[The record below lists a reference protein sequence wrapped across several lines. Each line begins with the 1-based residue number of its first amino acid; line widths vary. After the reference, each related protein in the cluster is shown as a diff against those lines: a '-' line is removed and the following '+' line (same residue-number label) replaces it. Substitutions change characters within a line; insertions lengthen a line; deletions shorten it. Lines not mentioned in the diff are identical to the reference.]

1 MGQKMKL
8 KSLYNVEAKVLPP
21 RVMVLLSKFAKAI
34 KNADGVTIKLSSLN
48 VFKHIHNSYVIST
61 SAEVE
66 YCYIEL
72 AKEVNEHLENGSMEC
87 HASKSRKKQDKSTNE
102 REHRFRSNNRHSDAR
117 RI

>member
-1 MGQKMKL
+1 MKL
-8 KSLYNVEAKVLPP
+8 KSLYNVKAKVLPP

-34 KNADGVTIKLSSLN
+34 KDEDGVTIKLSSLN

-72 AKEVNEHLENGSMEC
+72 AKEVNEHLENGTMET
-87 HASKSRKKQDKSTNE
+87 HSRLSEEKQDNSKSNRDL
-102 REHRFRSNNRHSDAR
+102 RFRSNNRHTDVR